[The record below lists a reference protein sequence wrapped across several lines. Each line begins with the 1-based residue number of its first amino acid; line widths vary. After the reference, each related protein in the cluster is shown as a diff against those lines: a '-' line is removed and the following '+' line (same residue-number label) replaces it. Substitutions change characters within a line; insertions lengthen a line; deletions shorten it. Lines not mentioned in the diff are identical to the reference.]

1 MANERINSE
10 WRPLLYAD
18 GYLPLEDYGLIGDG
32 STAALV
38 GRDGSIPWLCLPRF
52 DSAPLFCRILDTE
65 RGGAFRITPEG
76 LTESRHYYESDT
88 AVLVT
93 EMRTSTGMVR
103 LTDAMLFRSG
113 ADLRED
119 AAAGRCELLRYVRLV
134 KGHVR
139 LRIQLK
145 PRGGA
150 DVERRGD
157 GLRLRCVEQGNL
169 DLQLRAGVPLQGLDT
184 SLDLKAGDQVPI
196 ILRWS
201 AGHHHHHPIEAED
214 LLSATRSAWRRW
226 AAHIDYDGPQKEVVR
241 RSAITLKLLDHFDS
255 GAIIAAPT
263 SSLPEEIGGVRN
275 WDYRYA
281 WVRDAALSVYALFR
295 VGLPREAA
303 GFLGWVLDAVEEAV
317 AKEGRPRVLY
327 DLDGRCPPLER
338 IDSQL
343 EGYRRS
349 LPVRWG
355 NGAAEQRQHDVF
367 GEIVDCAYQWTRHHG
382 EVTGALWNK
391 LRRLIDA
398 AGKEWREPDQGI
410 WEVRTSGRRFT
421 YSTALCHV
429 ALDRGIRIAERFGL
443 PCDLS
448 RWKTESDTI
457 AQAIIEEA
465 WDPRLNS
472 FTEHLGGG
480 GVDASLLALPIRR
493 VIPADHP
500 RMVATTEAVVRRL
513 GAGNGLLY
521 RYRLEESPD
530 GLTGHEGAFLLCSF
544 WLVDNWAKQGRIE
557 EALELYE
564 SLCARANP
572 LGLLPEQI
580 DPSTGAFLGNYP
592 QAFSHIGVIASG
604 VQLGRVSRTKKET

>member
-1 MANERINSE
+1 MKSK
-10 WRPLLYAD
+10 WGPLGQTD

-32 STAALV
+32 TTVALV

-52 DSAPLFCRILDTE
+52 DSPPLFCGILDTHH
-65 RGGAFRITPEG
+65 GGAFTIQPDG
-76 LTESRHYYESDT
+76 LSEARHYYEPDT
-88 AVLVT
+88 AILVT
-93 EMRTSTGMVR
+93 ELRAKTGVVR
-103 LTDAMLFRSG
+103 LTDAMPVRSG
-113 ADLRED
+113 ADLTED
-119 AAAGRCELLRYVRLV
+119 VAAGRHELLRYAQVIS
-134 KGHVR
+134 GHVR
-139 LRIQLK
+139 LHIRLE

-150 DVERRGD
+150 KIERRGD
-157 GLRLRCVEQGNL
+157 GLRLRCLEQEDL
-169 DLQLRAGVPLQGLDT
+169 DLQLRAGVPLQGLDST
-184 SLDLKAGDQVPI
+184 LDLKAGERVPI
-196 ILRWS
+196 ILGWS

-214 LLSATRSAWRRW
+214 LLSATRDAWRRW
-226 AAHIDYDGPQKEVVR
+226 TAHIDYDGPQTEAVR
-241 RSAITLKLLDHFDS
+241 RSAVTLKLLDHFDS

-281 WVRDAALSVYALFR
+281 WIRDAALSVYALLR
-295 VGLPREAA
+295 VGLPQEAA
-303 GFLGWVLDAVEEAV
+303 GFLGWVLDAVE
-317 AKEGRPRVLY
+317 KDGRPRVLY
-327 DLDGRCPPLER
+327 DIDGDGPLKETEDQR
-338 IDSQL
+338 L

-349 LPVRWG
+349 APVRWG

-382 EVTGALWNK
+382 GVSEALWEK

-398 AGKEWREPDQGI
+398 AGQEWHEPDQGI

-429 ALDRGIRIAERFGL
+429 ALDRGVRIAERFGL

-448 RWKTESDTI
+448 RWKTEADRI
-457 AQAIIEEA
+457 VRAITDEA
-465 WDPRLNS
+465 WSPQLKS

-480 GVDASLLALPIRR
+480 GLDASLLALPIRR

-500 RMVATTEAVVRRL
+500 RMIATTEAVVHHL
-513 GAGNGLLY
+513 GAGKGLLY
-521 RYRLEESPD
+521 RYRLEDSPD

-544 WLVDNWAKQGRIE
+544 WLVDNWAKQGRID

-580 DPSTGAFLGNYP
+580 DPSSGAFLGNYP

-604 VQLGRVSRTKKET
+604 VILGRLCRARKTS